1 MPAIFIGTLLSFVG
15 LFCGVGTGVIVKII
29 SSEVSLVTTLWY
41 RFLLSLPF
49 LFFAAFWQRG
59 RAAYQ
64 IKAKGVLIIRIVLG
78 LCGITLWFT
87 SMRHLPLGLATA
99 LMLSSAI
106 YVALASP
113 FLLQE
118 KVGPYR
124 WTAIIGGLAGVFV
137 ISNAF
142 SASFEP
148 LIIVPICASLA
159 SAGLQIT
166 LRKLGKSDA
175 PSSVA
180 SWYNFAGFLLTTCYI
195 FLFDEFVLIAGLS
208 LWGYMLALGALGALL
223 QLSFT
228 ASYAYVDAVI
238 VSTLRYLQVPLAA
251 LVGFVYFAEVP
262 TMFQM
267 LGAVMIVSSS
277 IVIVIRE
284 FQKRSAG
291 A

>member
-1 MPAIFIGTLLSFVG
+1 M
-15 LFCGVGTGVIVKII
+15 
-29 SSEVSLVTTLWY
+29 
-41 RFLLSLPF
+41 
-49 LFFAAFWQRG
+49 
-59 RAAYQ
+59 
-64 IKAKGVLIIRIVLG
+64 
-78 LCGITLWFT
+78 
-87 SMRHLPLGLATA
+87 
-99 LMLSSAI
+99 
-106 YVALASP
+106 
-113 FLLQE
+113 
-118 KVGPYR
+118 
-124 WTAIIGGLAGVFV
+124 
-137 ISNAF
+137 
-142 SASFEP
+142 
-148 LIIVPICASLA
+148 PICASLA

-262 TMFQM
+262 TMLQM